1 MNSVLVGH
9 SSSFIAAC
17 CNTNERNQTRLNLVG
32 GLDCLLTAMKC
43 LMSANDSSNYSL
55 LLSLLSALTSAV
67 AGNGRNCQYIYDLG
81 FIPLL
86 IQLLR
91 MDADDKFRLQVIL
104 AVGYCTEAC
113 GEEVLAYMYFQGAV
127 LPMYAV

>member
-1 MNSVLVGH
+1 
-9 SSSFIAAC
+9 
-17 CNTNERNQTRLNLVG
+17 
-32 GLDCLLTAMKC
+32 
-43 LMSANDSSNYSL
+43 MSANDSSNYSL

-67 AGNGRNCQYIYDLG
+67 AGNGEYADSNTRDVCLLKVYCIGRNCQYIYDLG